1 VLKRGREQEIEN
13 FELNQSYFQ
22 ALITDYTKKIVSQ
35 CSVYGIPYHVID
47 TNNKSEEDVLKE
59 ALEVIQPLRS

>member
-1 VLKRGREQEIEN
+1 
-13 FELNQSYFQ
+13 LNQSYFQ

-59 ALEVIQPLRS
+59 ALKVIQPLRS